1 MGMQP
6 EECNDNDVHAFM
18 IVILIK
24 LFNMDRYDDRYD
36 DRRIIKEARSLVYG
50 SFQ

>member
-18 IVILIK
+18 ISQYFPNEMSLIK
-24 LFNMDRYDDRYD
+24 H
-36 DRRIIKEARSLVYG
+36 
-50 SFQ
+50 